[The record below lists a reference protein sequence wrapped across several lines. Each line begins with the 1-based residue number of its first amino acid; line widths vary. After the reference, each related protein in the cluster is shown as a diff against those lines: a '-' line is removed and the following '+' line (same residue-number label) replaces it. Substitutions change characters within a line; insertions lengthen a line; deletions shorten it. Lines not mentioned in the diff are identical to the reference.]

1 MPVLAAALAAG
12 ALLFGG
18 PTLVSAREGTFVGED
33 TISSK
38 RSFKDYWV
46 SVHTPTT
53 LWTHWSTQRAAIRTA
68 PQWTV
73 FKVVADQRGEWLKV
87 ALQDSDERG
96 WIYAG
101 HVGPTDP
108 RLAAMT
114 HQGPP
119 ANARVIWKGDARIS
133 MYTCVELG
141 GCKRT
146 ASGMIVQPGI
156 VAVDPRLIPLGS
168 KVWIQG
174 LGTFVAADTGS
185 AIKGARV
192 DVFSTSYRDA
202 LQWGMQQ
209 GAVVAYRDD

>member
-18 PTLVSAREGTFVGED
+18 ATLVSAREGTLGGEKM
-33 TISSK
+33 ILSK
-38 RSFKDYWV
+38 RSFKEYWV
-46 SVHTPTT
+46 SAHTPTT
-53 LWTHWSTQRAAIRTA
+53 LWTHWSTQGAAIKTA

-73 FKVVADQRGEWLKV
+73 FKVVRPQKGEWLQV
-87 ALQDSDERG
+87 TLPDSDVRV

-108 RLAAMT
+108 RLAAMI

-119 ANARVIWKGDARIS
+119 AHARVVWKGDARIS

-141 GCKRT
+141 GCNRT

-202 LQWGMQQ
+202 LQWGLQQ
-209 GAVVAYRDD
+209 RAVVAFRDD